1 MRVLILCAMLVL
13 GSVSIAA
20 EPRKLPPPPRFPLS
34 GGTCE
39 GSDDEA
45 CRKCAAV
52 EKLVRKHSSVNF
64 GITRTPM
71 VRQYTPEKEYL
82 YCVNM
87 GIGDVGGGN
96 PDAVFLQYGT
106 HADGIIWLEI
116 IPQHPNSQPDMETS
130 RFGKTARASMS
141 RGSII

>member
-1 MRVLILCAMLVL
+1 MRPFVLCAVLVFMLD
-13 GSVSIAA
+13 SVSFAA
-20 EPRKLPPPPRFPLS
+20 ESWKPPPLPRFPLS
-34 GGTCE
+34 GGNCE
-39 GSDDEA
+39 GSDDGA

-52 EKLVRKHSSVNF
+52 EKLVRKHSSVKF

-96 PDAVFLQYGT
+96 SDAVFLQYGT
-106 HADGIIWLEI
+106 HAGGIIWLEI
-116 IPQHPNSQPDMETS
+116 IHNTPLHSQKWKLQDSKPQPVTP
-130 RFGKTARASMS
+130 
-141 RGSII
+141 